1 MKSVCY
7 LFAIALKN
15 GAKENSGENAVENK
29 KFFAVE
35 ERSWQLFAIVCYY
48 ARKRQFLSALDSQKR
63 GWSRRTFDA
72 PKKRKK
78 LVKVFAIVFATI
90 FSYSALLWFFSS
102 EIREKPQYLVVSR
115 LELLTGFEP
124 VTSSLP
130 RKCSTS

>member
-48 ARKRQFLSALDSQKR
+48 DRKRQFLTVLDS
-63 GWSRRTFDA
+63 
-72 PKKRKK
+72 PKKGSPEMT
-78 LVKVFAIVFATI
+78 VQCP
-90 FSYSALLWFFSS
+90 
-102 EIREKPQYLVVSR
+102 E
-115 LELLTGFEP
+115 
-124 VTSSLP
+124 
-130 RKCSTS
+130 